1 MNNSE
6 NFVRNS
12 GGNYSFDLTS
22 TIKDIT
28 RRWYIILF
36 VAVISAM
43 TCFVFSTQTYTPQY
57 STSITMLVQSKTSG
71 QDNLKEAAR
80 IANIFKTI
88 LSSSQLQNTAAE
100 ELGYSSFPGTL
111 SCYVIQDTN
120 ILSFTVVSDSP
131 VKSYKLLY
139 AVLDSYPK
147 FTKHVISTI
156 VLQTIEEPVVPVA
169 PINSSQPFQNF
180 IMGFGAGAIA
190 SLAVIAVL
198 SYFKDTIKKES
209 EVEKKLN
216 VKRIVSV
223 PRQKKRLKLK
233 ERLKGVK
240 KSLSLLNPVIDFAFK
255 EAFKRLRRLVVS
267 DSKNNNHRVYAITS
281 SLENE
286 GKTTIAVNLAL
297 ALGKMDYRVL
307 MVDADLRK
315 PAVAKYLDK
324 KIESGHSL
332 IDFLN
337 EKAEMSDVFIYD
349 DILKITYVGC
359 NNGTSKANELITSEK
374 MKQFISASKEMY
386 DFIIMDTPPLAF
398 VSDAEDVMSDS
409 DASILVVRRDVA
421 NALTINDTVDIILQT
436 GVKLMGCVYN
446 DSEHIPLTGN
456 SIYEKYGYGYGYG
469 YGKYGYGKYGY
480 GKYGYGKY
488 GYGYG
493 KYPHKKV

>member
-1 MNNSE
+1 MNNAE
-6 NFVRNS
+6 NSVRNL

-22 TIKDIT
+22 TLKDIS

-36 VAVISAM
+36 IAVVSAM
-43 TCFVFSTQTYTPQY
+43 TSFVVSTQTYTPQY

-71 QDNLKEAAR
+71 QDNLTEAAR

-88 LSSSQLQNTAAE
+88 LSSSQLQNAAAE

-111 SCYVIQDTN
+111 SCSVVEDTN
-120 ILSFTVVSDSP
+120 ILSFTVISDSP
-131 VKSYKLLY
+131 VKSYRLLY
-139 AVLDSYPK
+139 AVLDSYPT
-147 FTKHVISTI
+147 FTKHAISTI
-156 VLQTIEEPVVPVA
+156 VLQTIEEPIVPVY
-169 PINSSQPFQNF
+169 PINSFQPFQNF
-180 IMGFGAGAIA
+180 IMGFGIGAVA
-190 SLAVIAVL
+190 TLAVIVVL

-209 EVEKKLN
+209 EIENKLN
-216 VKRIVSV
+216 VNRIVSV
-223 PRQKKRLKLK
+223 PRQKKKLKLK

-255 EAFKRLRRLVVS
+255 EAFKRLRRIVVS
-267 DSKNNNHRVYAITS
+267 DSKNNNRKVYAVTS

-297 ALGKMDYRVL
+297 ALGKMDYKVL
-307 MVDADLRK
+307 MIDSDLRK

-337 EKAEMSDVFIYD
+337 GKAEMSDVFIYD
-349 DILKITYVGC
+349 DILKITYAGC

-374 MKQFISASKEMY
+374 MKQFISVSKELY

-398 VSDAEDVMSDS
+398 VSDAEDVMCES

-421 NALTINDTVDIILQT
+421 NALTVNDTVDIILQT
-436 GVKLMGCVYN
+436 GVNLMGCVYN

-480 GKYGYGKY
+480 GKYGYG
-488 GYGYG
+488 YG